1 MLKIKAMN
9 QKELLSEIGT
19 LDANQQEELANYIR
33 VLKKKPKINGH
44 TPTKNGHSAKRRVND
59 LNNFRLHPE
68 DYALRME
75 TILELQDLFKDEPS
89 AEELCAMLTK

>member
-1 MLKIKAMN
+1 MN
-9 QKELLSEIGT
+9 QKELLDEIGT
-19 LDANQQEELANYIR
+19 LNPGQQEELADYIR
-33 VLKKKPKINGH
+33 ILKKQPKINGH
-44 TPTKNGHSAKRRVND
+44 ITTKNGQSSERRVND

>member
-1 MLKIKAMN
+1 MN

-44 TPTKNGHSAKRRVND
+44 SPTKNGHSAERRVND
-59 LNNFRLHPE
+59 TDDFKRHPE
-68 DYALRME
+68 DYALRMD
-75 TILELQDLFKDEPS
+75 TVLALQELFKDEPS

>member
-1 MLKIKAMN
+1 MN
-9 QKELLSEIGT
+9 QKELIDEIGT
-19 LDANQQEELANYIR
+19 LNPNQQEELTDYLRI
-33 VLKKKPKINGH
+33 LKKNTKINGH
-44 TPTKNGHSAKRRVND
+44 TPKRNGHLSEKRVND

-68 DYALRME
+68 DYALRIE